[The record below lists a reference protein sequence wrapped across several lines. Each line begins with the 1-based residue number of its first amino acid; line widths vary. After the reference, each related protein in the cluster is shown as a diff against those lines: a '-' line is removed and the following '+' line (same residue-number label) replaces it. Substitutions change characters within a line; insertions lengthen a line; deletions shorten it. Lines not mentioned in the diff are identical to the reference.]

1 MKFPRFGSRSTR
13 ARKATVQGR
22 LSRRRQLLPEALEPR
37 LMMAV
42 LNGTTENIPIL
53 SLSDPTPAV
62 VSVQN
67 STAPQPGVTVSGA
80 ALDALQGAPTQ
91 GAPTQGAPTQGA
103 PTQGAPTQSA
113 PPQTPAPPSAPPQA
127 PAPLAGTER
136 GYNIVN
142 VERLSFSYVVP
153 VTKSMAAE
161 EKQIPRNIA
170 VDVVDITNQDAALN
184 DRLNRMNDNLITI
197 IPNFDSLK
205 KLYENLV
212 NAARNPDAANNV
224 RAGITALIGAGAQS
238 WLERLDV
245 VAYYHVIVA
254 RPSLANPA
262 VPETRH
268 IIYKVSYFVTL
279 TDIDGYNT
287 GVPWIGPGAED
298 GRTKALNKL
307 GLAMGTVDALY
318 DNDLPND
325 GTNNYGKLN
334 SLAFLLWEK
343 GIRLTKTQPKW

>member
-67 STAPQPGVTVSGA
+67 STALQPGVTVSGA

-103 PTQGAPTQSA
+103 PTQGAP
-113 PPQTPAPPSAPPQA
+113 PQA

-136 GYNIVN
+136 GYNIVS

-153 VTKSMAAE
+153 VTRSMAAE